1 VKRLVL
7 VASMGAMLAAL
18 LCAGVAA
25 AFVLPSGHGQ
35 KCLARS
41 AKTHAVKNRAA
52 KTCKTVKKNAAKKPK
67 AGAHG
72 TTHRPTT
79 TTHTTTTTTHTTTTS
94 TNTTTTTTGTTTTT
108 EDEDNDDACD
118 DLDDATATTTTATT
132 CTDQGDDDQGDDDQ
146 GEDDD
151 GGGGDD

>member
-67 AGAHG
+67 AAHD

-132 CTDQGDDDQGDDDQ
+132 CTDQGDDDQGDEDQ